1 MELRVR
7 LDLPALAD
15 PDVRNLLQESEL
27 FARSF
32 YGGSGFGLLSPFG
45 VVHIISLCLEVVS
58 QICVLIV
65 LTRQTPQY
73 QVILISLLATLTP
86 LVIPYLPFSQM
97 HTDPLYT
104 PKEARAAERQQKMR
118 ALVYN
123 DSYRQEILL
132 FGLGPWILRTWAAAR
147 RATHY
152 NEKRIV
158 FSREFIM
165 SLFNMNATD
174 LLSTLQNVG
183 LVMNSLH
190 IDIHSIT
197 RFHWCLCF
205 SHRQRHSVQS
215 RCTVAR
221 CSRWCWLSGVYRAPC
236 GWRIKAYSSW
246 GPSVLP

>member
-1 MELRVR
+1 MEQRVR

-15 PDVRNLLQESEL
+15 PDVCNLLQESEL

-32 YGGSGFGLLSPFG
+32 HGGSGFGLLSPFG
-45 VVHIISLCLEVVS
+45 VVRIISLCLEAFS
-58 QICVLIV
+58 QICVLII
-65 LTRQTPQY
+65 LTRQMPQY
-73 QVILISLLATLTP
+73 QVILLSVLATLIP
-86 LVIPYLPFSQM
+86 LVIPYLRFSQR

-147 RATHY
+147 RVTHS
-152 NEKRIV
+152 NEQVV
-158 FSREFIM
+158 FSRE
-165 SLFNMNATD
+165 SLLNVNISD
-174 LLSTLQNVG
+174 HLSTLQNVG

-190 IDIHSIT
+190 IDIHRIT

-205 SHRQRHSVQS
+205 SHQQRHLVQS
-215 RCTVAR
+215 RYTVAQ
-221 CSRWCWLSGVYRAPC
+221 CTCWLSGTCQTRC
-236 GWRIKAYSSW
+236 GWRINACSSW
-246 GPSVLP
+246 GPFVLP